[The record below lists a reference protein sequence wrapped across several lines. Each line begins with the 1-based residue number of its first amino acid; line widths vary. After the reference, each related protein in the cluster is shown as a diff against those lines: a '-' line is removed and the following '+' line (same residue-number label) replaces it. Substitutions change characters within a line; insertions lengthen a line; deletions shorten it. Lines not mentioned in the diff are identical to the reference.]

1 MRTISQMREMFSV
14 APLLNQ
20 QMPRRCFVT
29 SERGWFCQIL
39 AEPSFQF
46 VQFFGVGAGGVS
58 PLQGS
63 CCCLKDSLLHLTI
76 LVLAADDETDVFAF
90 FQWIVPLEDETFVVG
105 LDESEASGKAG
116 KHGAQAATD
125 DLFESFDK
133 REFCVVKRGILGDS
147 KDDVGERRFCN
158 SSVMLSTQS
167 LWLGIGTR
175 YLGGEGGDGVESR
188 GSGSCRGAA
197 VEVASP

>member
-46 VQFFGVGAGGVS
+46 VQFFGVGAGDVS

-76 LVLAADDETDVFAF
+76 PVLAADEETDVFAF

-125 DLFESFDK
+125 DLFESLDK
-133 REFCVVKRGILGDS
+133 REFCVVKRGILAD
-147 KDDVGERRFCN
+147 RRGRRSRKPWLRIMQGCC
-158 SSVMLSTQS
+158 SGGGQPLKGPSWVVVMAPLK
-167 LWLGIGTR
+167 R
-175 YLGGEGGDGVESR
+175 YPDTESW
-188 GSGSCRGAA
+188 SAD
-197 VEVASP
+197 

>member
-20 QMPRRCFVT
+20 QMPRRCLSRPKEAGFARF
-29 SERGWFCQIL
+29 SPNQASR
-39 AEPSFQF
+39 S
-46 VQFFGVGAGGVS
+46 VQFFGVGAGDVS

-125 DLFESFDK
+125 DLFESLDK
-133 REFCVVKRGILGDS
+133 REFCVVKRGILAD
-147 KDDVGERRFCN
+147 RRGRRSRKPWLRIMQGCC
-158 SSVMLSTQS
+158 SGGGQPLKGPSWVVVMAPLK
-167 LWLGIGTR
+167 R
-175 YLGGEGGDGVESR
+175 YPDTESW
-188 GSGSCRGAA
+188 SAD
-197 VEVASP
+197 

>member
-20 QMPRRCFVT
+20 QMPRRCLSRPKEAGFARF
-29 SERGWFCQIL
+29 SPNQ
-39 AEPSFQF
+39 ASSS
-46 VQFFGVGAGGVS
+46 VQFFGVGAGDVS

-76 LVLAADDETDVFAF
+76 PVLAADEETDVFAF